1 MFYILS
7 DMKQDRKEL
16 VNTIVNDAQSY
27 KVCTV
32 CGNIADR
39 EATVCP
45 DCHAYR
51 FNDDAKAV
59 ADQALNLVAE
69 PPTVISRFDLEFDA

>member
-1 MFYILS
+1 
-7 DMKQDRKEL
+7 MKQDRKEL

-39 EATVCP
+39 EASVCP

-51 FNDDAKAV
+51 FNDDARAV
-59 ADQALNLVAE
+59 VDQALNLATE
-69 PPTVISRFDLEFDA
+69 PQTVFSRFDIEVDA